1 MVEES
6 VNELTDPRTEKIK
19 EANISLII
27 NNYND
32 IFSSFDPRSYLE
44 KALSDDFLQEC
55 KRAAR
60 DKEEGIELR
69 ILVPRKARDV
79 KEEWKIKKRLRDHFN
94 HHLNEKENK
103 LIKTKREGTIWV
115 TLGILILFGVLFGL
129 LKLENTIIGT
139 MLPIL
144 EVPCWFLIW
153 EGMGKIL
160 FDSREIEPEH
170 DFYQKMTRAEIN
182 FAEY

>member
-1 MVEES
+1 MIPSTPARYLVPLHRT
-6 VNELTDPRTEKIK
+6 VKTRFPGILELFFPVVILGITVDPKTEKLK

-69 ILVPRKARDV
+69 ILVPKKARDV
-79 KEEWKIKKRLRDHFN
+79 KEEWKIKKKQQQAFQ
-94 HHLNEKENK
+94 
-103 LIKTKREGTIWV
+103 
-115 TLGILILFGVLFGL
+115 
-129 LKLENTIIGT
+129 II
-139 MLPIL
+139 
-144 EVPCWFLIW
+144 F
-153 EGMGKIL
+153 
-160 FDSREIEPEH
+160 
-170 DFYQKMTRAEIN
+170 
-182 FAEY
+182 